1 VYIFEPEVLDL
12 ILFAKKVSM
21 ETEVFPKVIEQEGI
35 FGLESNNYFVD
46 IGVPKRLEE
55 FRQKEL

>member
-1 VYIFEPEVLDL
+1 
-12 ILFAKKVSM
+12 M
-21 ETEVFPKVIEQEGI
+21 

>member
-1 VYIFEPEVLDL
+1 
-12 ILFAKKVSM
+12 M